1 MPAMHLINVDLPA
14 PLSPTRAITSPAR
27 TSKSTS
33 LSACTEPK
41 LLLIPRTASAGTTA
55 VGAAGLVAVI
65 PEERTGGDTSRRPRP
80 RAVYLQ
86 YFAYVPLQTSPFF
99 RNPLVKRSL

>member
-1 MPAMHLINVDLPA
+1 MHVMNVDLGA

-55 VGAAGLVAVI
+55 VGTAGLVAVI

-80 RAVYLQ
+80 CAVYLQ
-86 YFAYVPLQTSPFF
+86 YFANVPLQTSLFF